1 MKKILFPLLLGML
14 VAIPCFAQ
22 DTEQAIR
29 EKTKKFTSAIV
40 AKDLSVL
47 DEIFD
52 KDPGNI
58 YYDIN
63 EGPLVGFPRLKRVW
77 TAAVSNFTIS
87 VFDFEP
93 DMKIWSNGDHAVQV
107 GSWKQT
113 QVNKDGQS
121 REIIGR
127 ATILWRKVDGQWR
140 VWHYHASVTPT
151 RPAQRPRAG

>member
-1 MKKILFPLLLGML
+1 MKKILFPLLLMML

-22 DTEQAIR
+22 DAEQAIR
-29 EKTKKFTSAIV
+29 EKTRKFTSAIV

-63 EGPLVGFPRLKRVW
+63 EGPLIGFPRLKRVW

-87 VFDFEP
+87 AFDFDP
-93 DMKIWSNGDHAVQV
+93 DMKVWTMGDHAVQA
-107 GSWKQT
+107 GTWKQT
-113 QVNKDGQS
+113 QVNKDGQG
-121 REIIGR
+121 RDIAGR

-151 RPAQRPRAG
+151 RPAPRPRTE